1 VCPSGSTA
9 ITRSELKE
17 DVIRQIADDRGP
29 DSAFAK
35 IIFDLDRR
43 RAKGQD
49 VILLTALEQMMVAPR
64 DAFDGNTLHLEG
76 DHTPRGRMRF
86 VDDPKASQHVK
97 AFLAAAEIGAVE

>member
-1 VCPSGSTA
+1 VTQTKWPPKNPG
-9 ITRSELKE
+9 R
-17 DVIRQIADDRGP
+17 
-29 DSAFAK
+29 F
-35 IIFDLDRR
+35 IFDLDRR